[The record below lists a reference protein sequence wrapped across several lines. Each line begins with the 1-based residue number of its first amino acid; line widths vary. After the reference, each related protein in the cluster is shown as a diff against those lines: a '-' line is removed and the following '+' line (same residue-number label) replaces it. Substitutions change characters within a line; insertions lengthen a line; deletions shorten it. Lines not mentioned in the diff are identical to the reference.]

1 MSAILMVFSEYDM
14 STSKMPPKF
23 PEILKSL
30 GNRRMGVMLML
41 GFASGL
47 PLALTG
53 GTLQAWLA
61 TASIDIKTIAIFSLV
76 GLPYTL
82 KFIWA
87 PIMDRFVPPC
97 FGRRRGWI
105 LITQGLLIGLVI
117 TMAYSPPEQAI
128 LFVGTLAVMI
138 AFCSASQDIAIDA
151 YRADLLQPE
160 ERGFGA
166 ALSVAGYRIAMLVSG
181 GLALI
186 VADQLGWEFT
196 YTLMAILLLAG
207 VVTAVA
213 GPEPACQPETPATLQ
228 QAVIQPFREFLA
240 RPRSVWII
248 IFIILYK
255 AGDALAGTLTTAFLI
270 RGLDFS
276 LTDVGIINKWLG
288 LAALLLGAMAGGTMM
303 VRFGLYK
310 CLLWFGLL
318 QALTNLG
325 FMLLALAGKNYAGM
339 MIVIAMENL
348 AGGMGTAVFVAL
360 LIALC
365 DHRYTATQ
373 YALLSALSAIAR
385 VFAGPPSGVLVELLG
400 WAQFFL
406 ITFIAAIPGLLLL
419 LWLRE
424 TIEHYHNDQVAISG
438 S

>member
-1 MSAILMVFSEYDM
+1 
-14 STSKMPPKF
+14 
-23 PEILKSL
+23 
-30 GNRRMGVMLML
+30 MLIL

-61 TASIDIKTIAIFSLV
+61 TTSIDIKTIAIFSLV

-87 PIMDRFVPPC
+87 PIMDRFVPPF

-105 LITQGLLIGLVI
+105 LITQGLLIGLI
-117 TMAYSPPEQAI
+117 TALAYSPPEQAI
-128 LFVGTLAVMI
+128 MVVGVLALMI

-151 YRADLLQPE
+151 YRADVLQPE

-166 ALSVAGYRIAMLVSG
+166 ALSVAGYRIAMLISG

-196 YTLMAILLLAG
+196 YTLMGILLLVG
-207 VVTAVA
+207 VATTIV
-213 GPEPACQPETPATLQ
+213 GPEPAWQPEAPASLK
-228 QAVIQPFREFLA
+228 QAVIHPFREFLT
-240 RPRSVWII
+240 RPHAVWIL

-255 AGDALAGTLTTAFLI
+255 LGDAFAGTLTTAFLI

-288 LAALLLGAMAGGTMM
+288 LAALLVGAIAGGAMM

-325 FMLLALAGKNYAGM
+325 FMLLALVGKSYVGM
-339 MIVIAMENL
+339 IIVIAMENL

-365 DHRYTATQ
+365 DHRFTATQ
-373 YALLSALSAIAR
+373 YALLSALSAIGR
-385 VFAGPPSGVLVELLG
+385 VFVGPPSGVLVDIFG
-400 WAQFFL
+400 WAEFFF
-406 ITFIAAIPGLLLL
+406 ITFIAAVPGLLLL
-419 LWLRE
+419 VWLRE
-424 TIEHYHNDQVAISG
+424 TIEHYHKGQFATSEKKE
-438 S
+438 

>member
-1 MSAILMVFSEYDM
+1 MDELIRASINNNLNNDMGRSEYL
-14 STSKMPPKF
+14 SC
-23 PEILKSL
+23 LA
-30 GNRRMGVMLML
+30 NRRMGVMLML

-82 KFIWA
+82 KFLWA
-87 PIMDRFVPPC
+87 PIMDRFVPPH

-128 LFVGTLAVMI
+128 LFVGTLALMI

-151 YRADLLQPE
+151 YRADVLQPE
-160 ERGFGA
+160 ERGFGV

-186 VADQLGWEFT
+186 IADQLGWEFT

-213 GPEPACQPETPATLQ
+213 GPEPACQAKAPATLQ

-240 RPRSVWII
+240 RPRFVWIL
-248 IFIILYK
+248 IFIVLYK
-255 AGDALAGTLTTAFLI
+255 TGDAMAGTLTTAFLI

-276 LTDVGIINKWLG
+276 LTEVGIINKWLG

-325 FMLLALAGKNYAGM
+325 FMLLALAGKNYIGM

-373 YALLSALSAIAR
+373 YALLSALSAISR

-406 ITFIAAIPGLLLL
+406 ITFFAAIPGVLLLI
-419 LWLRE
+419 WLRE
-424 TIEHYHNDQVAISG
+424 TIEHYHKDQFVTSG